1 MWDCYDE
8 LRMMSVFRET
18 EGDWETWVQCLKSW
32 QRKELMREQK
42 RQESRPCLILLKI
55 LYKSWDGQQSRQWKQ

>member
-18 EGDWETWVQCLKSW
+18 ERPENMSTVFEKLAEKRANERAEETRIKTLFDS
-32 QRKELMREQK
+32 
-42 RQESRPCLILLKI
+42 IKI
-55 LYKSWDGQQSRQWKQ
+55 LWKSWDGQQSRQWKQ